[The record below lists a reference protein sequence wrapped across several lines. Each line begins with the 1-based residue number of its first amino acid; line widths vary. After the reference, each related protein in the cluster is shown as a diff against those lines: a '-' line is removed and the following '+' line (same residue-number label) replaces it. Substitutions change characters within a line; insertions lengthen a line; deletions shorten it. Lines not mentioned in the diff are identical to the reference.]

1 MFYPIPYFY
10 NGHLIRVFC
19 IENQPWFALS
29 DICEM
34 MCLSNASSVAA
45 RLEDYEQMT
54 LSLASSHSQ
63 QRGGAQK
70 LLLINFPGLCHV
82 LFSSSKPEAKPFQR
96 WALTEVLPSIFKNGG
111 YILGQNSMDAGEL
124 LDVAMHFVQKTLAEQ
139 QKKIETQAAYLCELE
154 PKGQYYDTVLRS
166 PGAIPITVIAKEFG
180 LSAQALNSYLHAKK
194 VQYKCGGVWV
204 LYQRYANEGY
214 TLPQTILKGSSAKQ
228 RTLWTQKGRA
238 FIHSLLKTDGIL
250 PLSERMDALED
261 IQGF

>member
-1 MFYPIPYFY
+1 M
-10 NGHLIRVFC
+10 
-19 IENQPWFALS
+19 
-29 DICEM
+29 
-34 MCLSNASSVAA
+34 
-45 RLEDYEQMT
+45 
-54 LSLASSHSQ
+54 
-63 QRGGAQK
+63 
-70 LLLINFPGLCHV
+70 
-82 LFSSSKPEAKPFQR
+82 LFRS
-96 WALTEVLPSIFKNGG
+96 EVLPSIFKNGG

-204 LYQRYANEGY
+204 LYQRYA
-214 TLPQTILKGSSAKQ
+214 LPQTILKGSSAKQ